1 MNHGRLRPDRCALE
15 LEKSG
20 EAQTHKHQL
29 EERQRAEEKKRTEDG
44 DEWSPRWFRLDD
56 ELQSSLRDHEYT
68 TEDCPPWVFKKFPEA
83 GELAQVEAEYHDKAA
98 ETFSPWQYPDME

>member
-29 EERQRAEEKKRTEDG
+29 EERQRAEKKKRTEDG

-56 ELQSSLRDHEYT
+56 ELQSSLRDHSTPQRTALRGCSKVSGEESSPRSRPST
-68 TEDCPPWVFKKFPEA
+68 TTRRRRPLS
-83 GELAQVEAEYHDKAA
+83 LAV
-98 ETFSPWQYPDME
+98 PDME